1 MFEHES
7 FFLQQIYFQADSRST
22 SEISPSQTAEK
33 QQQQLWF
40 RMRRRQKARVSRWR
54 YAIDP
59 QVLQTHT
66 DLL

>member
-7 FFLQQIYFQADSRST
+7 FSKRIYFQADSRST

-40 RMRRRQKARVSRWR
+40 RMRRRQKSRVSWPR
-54 YAIDP
+54 YTIDP
-59 QVLQTHT
+59 QALQTHT